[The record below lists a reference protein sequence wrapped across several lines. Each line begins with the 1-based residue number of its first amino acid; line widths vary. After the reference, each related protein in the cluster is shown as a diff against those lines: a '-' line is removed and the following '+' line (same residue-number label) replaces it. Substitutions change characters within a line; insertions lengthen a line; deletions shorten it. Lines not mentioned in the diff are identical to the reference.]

1 MKVGPLSYIMNKK
14 VKENR
19 YRFTFQKGVVWW
31 DCFARHLYSLAVLP
45 GGCGALPVSGPPPV
59 WEYREGVTTITSGYN
74 SRLRSWWEF
83 SCSEVSSV
91 SPSQEITVFT
101 LFFLFSPTVMRGS
114 DIVAKVAFISGRVS
128 HVEYP
133 SQFGCFS
140 SSSCLSSPS
149 CFFFPWLLTRAP
161 CLSPGM
167 PVWSGLGGG
176 WEWYSRDEVGES
188 RL

>member
-1 MKVGPLSYIMNKK
+1 MRLFCPSPLFS
-14 VKENR
+14 R
-19 YRFTFQKGVVWW
+19 CFTGWLRGTACVWASPCRGW
-31 DCFARHLYSLAVLP
+31 S
-45 GGCGALPVSGPPPV
+45 V
-59 WEYREGVTTITSGYN
+59 WEYREGVAAITSGYN
-74 SRLRSWWEF
+74 GRLRSWWEF